1 MPTFNLGGRME
12 EYNLEEIINDLDFK
26 SNSLNDCGKGV
37 FLTNFEIDT
46 LEKYNIDYK
55 NTTSLK
61 EVLFLVE
68 EVLKDD
74 NSLDDLENISKSI
87 AERDYYMNTNK

>member
-1 MPTFNLGGRME
+1 ME
-12 EYNLEEIINDLDFK
+12 EYNLEEITNNLDFK

-46 LEKYNIDYK
+46 LEKYKINYK
-55 NTTSLK
+55 NATSLK

-68 EVLKDD
+68 EVLDD